1 MRGLAEM
8 SAILMV
14 GQAGWKAS
22 QMKGFSAR
30 ATLTLKEPSLLD

>member
-1 MRGLAEM
+1 M
-8 SAILMV
+8 SAILKA

-30 ATLTLKEPSLLD
+30 ATLALKELSLLD